1 MGHTFELDV
10 WRNCTK
16 SPGETRIECAGRNKC
31 EDPENIICLCSIN
44 FTSMFTTT
52 KFTSLCACV
61 CHEKFMFSYYCQV
74 FFCILKVET

>member
-10 WRNCTK
+10 WTNCTK

-31 EDPENIICLCSIN
+31 VDPENIICLCSIN

-52 KFTSLCACV
+52 KFTSVCVMKNLCFATTV
-61 CHEKFMFSYYCQV
+61 KY
-74 FFCILKVET
+74 FFVS

>member
-10 WRNCTK
+10 WTNCTK

-31 EDPENIICLCSIN
+31 EDAENIICLCSIN

-52 KFTSLCACV
+52 KFISLCACV
-61 CHEKFMFSYYCQV
+61 CVMKNLCLATTVKY
-74 FFCILKVET
+74 FFVS